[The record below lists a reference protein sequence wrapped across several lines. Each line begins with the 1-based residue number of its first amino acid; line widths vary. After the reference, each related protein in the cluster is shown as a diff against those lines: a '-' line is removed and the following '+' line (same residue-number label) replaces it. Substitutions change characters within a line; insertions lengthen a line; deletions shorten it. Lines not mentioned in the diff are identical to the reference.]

1 MANNTT
7 STTTQSGFKLYTDK
21 SSLDRKYSRM
31 VLGGTV
37 DQLDNGTVL
46 GWWEKKEFP
55 RDQVDDV
62 KFIITLP
69 YEKRPDKISYYMY
82 GREDLAWL
90 VLQYNNI
97 VDINEELISGVTLTL
112 PSYQRT
118 LYSLAN
124 E

>member
-1 MANNTT
+1 MT
-7 STTTQSGFKLYTDK
+7 FKLYTDK
-21 SSLDRKYSRM
+21 SSLNRKYSRI
-31 VLGGTV
+31 VLGGTTDV
-37 DQLDNGTVL
+37 LNDGREL

-55 RDQVDDV
+55 KNQNDDIN
-62 KFIITLP
+62 FIITLE
-69 YEKRPDKISYYMY
+69 YSCRPDKISYYMY
-82 GREDLAWL
+82 GREDLMWL

-97 VDINEELISGVTLTL
+97 VDINEELIAGKTITL